1 MQTIDD
7 IVNQYDRGLL
17 TRRQLVQGLLLVAAP
32 SVLQAPRTGPALRAR
47 SLDHVAI
54 DVSDM
59 ARSRDFYEK
68 LFGNVMPSRP
78 DGTQLQLPLGM
89 RSHLNLNADGGKV
102 GLDHFAVAV
111 EGFTVEGAMANVKRA
126 LPATKIETAAD
137 SISLIDPDGVR
148 IQIEPVR

>member
-7 IVNQYDRGLL
+7 ILNQYDRGLL
-17 TRRQLVQGLLLVAAP
+17 TRRQLVQGLFLGAAP
-32 SVLQAPRTGPALRAR
+32 SVLQAPRTALRAR

-54 DVSDM
+54 VVSDL

-68 LFGNVMPSRP
+68 LFGNVMPTRP
-78 DGTQLQLPLGM
+78 DGMQLQLPFGM

-111 EGFTVEGAMANVKRA
+111 EGFAVEGAIASVKRA
-126 LPATKIETAAD
+126 LPGTKIETAAD

>member
-54 DVSDM
+54 VVSDL
-59 ARSRDFYEK
+59 ARSQDFYEK
-68 LFGNVMPSRP
+68 LFGNVMPTRP
-78 DGTQLQLPLGM
+78 DGMQLQLPFGM

-111 EGFTVEGAMANVKRA
+111 EGFAVEGAIASVKRA
-126 LPATKIETAAD
+126 LPGTKIETAAD